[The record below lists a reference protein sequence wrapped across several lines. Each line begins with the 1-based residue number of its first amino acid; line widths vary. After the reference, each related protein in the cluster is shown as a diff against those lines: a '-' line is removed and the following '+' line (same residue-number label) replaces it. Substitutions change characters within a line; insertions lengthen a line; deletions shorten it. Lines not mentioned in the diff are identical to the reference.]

1 MSTSLHNRSLF
12 IAQCVLCIA
21 SLIYSPR
28 IYIMYKKLRL
38 YYVRDCVCSPLPPSP
53 LLPPLLLFL
62 LITARR
68 ESRITRMMDN
78 LYCTTSL
85 CKINSVD

>member
-38 YYVRDCVCSPLPPSP
+38 YYVRDLRLQSPSSFSSSSSSPLVPLNYRATRVPYNAHDGQP
-53 LLPPLLLFL
+53 LL
-62 LITARR
+62 
-68 ESRITRMMDN
+68 
-78 LYCTTSL
+78 YYVSL
-85 CKINSVD
+85 